1 MQAGPRGGNPDPRPM
16 EDRVTLLTDLF
27 IPALPPIMG
36 ALAALGVRRVLAGDP
51 ATSTSTPTLAR
62 VAVRLGALAITIR
75 WSTTP

>member
-1 MQAGPRGGNPDPRPM
+1 M
-16 EDRVTLLTDLF
+16 TLLTDLLL
-27 IPALPPIMG
+27 PAIPPIMG

-51 ATSTSTPTLAR
+51 ATSTPTLAR